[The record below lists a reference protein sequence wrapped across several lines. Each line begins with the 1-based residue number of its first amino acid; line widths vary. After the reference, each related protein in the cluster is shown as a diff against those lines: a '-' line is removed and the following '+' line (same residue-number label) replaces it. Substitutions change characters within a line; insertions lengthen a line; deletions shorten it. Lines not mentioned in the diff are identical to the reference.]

1 MGFPI
6 LPLMWQRLVLLSLLT
21 LGCVS
26 ARSDDAK
33 PNAPPG
39 STPDSPAPQSAAAVE
54 RVALLPTEAR
64 RAAELE
70 TAFPDDSIVR
80 FGDGADRAIGVYR
93 DAVGGKARGIVVV
106 VLGSS
111 LVPDAANDSTRLRRA
126 LPRERWATLTVALPD
141 VPNETLPPR
150 QHDKFVEGAT
160 APAQPADAKPVPLPA
175 AAPADP
181 MPARV
186 RARLDAA
193 VKAAREKGGK
203 VAVLGE
209 DAVGAWIAWAQN
221 QGLGADA
228 IVAINTAR
236 AAPAID
242 GKSPKEALA
251 AIASPA
257 LLLMETP
264 HEWSPDDPL
273 GAHVDLRHLPP
284 GDPSGIRLERQISGW
299 LKRRFGARE

>member
-1 MGFPI
+1 
-6 LPLMWQRLVLLSLLT
+6 MWQRLVLLSLLT

-39 STPDSPAPQSAAAVE
+39 SAPSSPAPQIAAAVE
-54 RVALLPTEAR
+54 RIALLPTETR
-64 RAAELE
+64 RAGELE

-80 FGDGADRAIGVYR
+80 FGDGADHAIGVYR

-126 LPRERWATLTVALPD
+126 LPRERWATLTIALPD

-160 APAQPADAKPVPLPA
+160 APAQPADAKP
-175 AAPADP
+175 APVQTASADP

-186 RARLDAA
+186 KARLDAA

-203 VAVLGE
+203 VAVLGA
-209 DAVGAWIAWAQN
+209 DAAGAWIAWAQN

-228 IVAINTAR
+228 IVAINPAR

-242 GKSPKEALA
+242 GKRPKDVLA

-273 GAHVDLRHLPP
+273 GAHVDLRRLPP
-284 GDPSGIRLERQISGW
+284 GEPSGVRLERRISGW
-299 LKRRFGARE
+299 LKRRFDARE